1 MTVEGYIND
10 LRMKGRKEKSC
21 HAYEIIL
28 GRCLKVLREG
38 GRSVDPAEIVE
49 DDVRW
54 LVAHL
59 PLCENSKKHYAWLL
73 GKWAQWETGRNPFAE
88 ANILWNKSERN
99 RHFIDKE
106 ILDHALSVSDERER
120 LILLLGAKM
129 GLRRMEIASV
139 RLSDIKDGRLTVFGK
154 GHGCGKEAHCTI
166 HPDVAKAIEAYM
178 CVRDKQDPDRLID
191 TLILSRRGMRAKAE
205 DISYAMTLIESRIGE
220 HITPHSLRR
229 LFATTLYEDVGAD
242 ILDVSKLMRH
252 NSVSTTQIYIR
263 SNQNRLDNL
272 LAQI

>member
-10 LRMKGRKEKSC
+10 LKMKGRKEKSC
-21 HAYEIIL
+21 DTYVVVLE
-28 GRCLKVLREG
+28 RCLEVLRGG
-38 GRSVDPAEIVE
+38 GRSVNPAEITE
-49 DDVRW
+49 ADIRW
-54 LVAHL
+54 LIEHL
-59 PLCENSKKHYAWLL
+59 DMCENAKRYYAGCVGRWV
-73 GKWAQWETGRNPFAE
+73 QWETGRNPLVE
-88 ANILWNKSERN
+88 ASILWNRTECN
-99 RHFIDKE
+99 RHFIDKDV
-106 ILDHALSVSDERER
+106 LNHALSVSDERER

-139 RLSDIKDGRLTVFGK
+139 KLSDIKGGRMTVFGK
-154 GHGCGKEAHCTI
+154 GHGSGKEAHCTI
-166 HPDVAKAIEAYM
+166 HPDVARAIEAYM

-191 TLILSRRGMRAKAE
+191 TLILSRRGMRAKAQ
-205 DISYAMTLIESRIGE
+205 DVSYAIASIESRIGE

-242 ILDVSKLMRH
+242 ILDVSRLMRH

-263 SNQNRLDNL
+263 TNQNRLDNL